1 MICKV
6 FQAAPSVYLGKEIIK
21 MNVVYL
27 LFVFMFLKA
36 FTYKEYIVRGGV
48 LPRAIFLILSVTT
61 AIPLFR
67 VNPLMITTLHG
78 DNTMQAKA
86 NPTNL
91 TCKLSDQYLDST
103 LNELLTARKAY
114 KARYKTLLH
123 ISESLEED
131 GIAQFIF
138 NNFALVTGFSLSRP
152 AVVPLA
158 YSANSATRAG
168 GIRLINTFDKFALS
182 VINFIETNYVAIG
195 NDLST
200 LIKSLYAINTIA
212 NLHFD
217 YDYYIDQTVP
227 NEFRIISNQKQPI
240 HLYTWV
246 QYPDGYRIKR
256 GVKCTST
263 IQM

>member
-1 MICKV
+1 
-6 FQAAPSVYLGKEIIK
+6 
-21 MNVVYL
+21 
-27 LFVFMFLKA
+27 
-36 FTYKEYIVRGGV
+36 
-48 LPRAIFLILSVTT
+48 
-61 AIPLFR
+61 
-67 VNPLMITTLHG
+67 MITTLHG

-91 TCKLSDQYLDST
+91 TIPSSKLSDKYLDST
-103 LNELLTARKAY
+103 MNEQLTSRRAY

-138 NNFALVTGFSLSRP
+138 NNFAMVAGFSLVSP
-152 AVVPLA
+152 NIVPTPYL
-158 YSANSATRAG
+158 ANSTTYAG
-168 GIRLINTFDKFALS
+168 GIRLVDTFDKFALS

-200 LIKSLYAINTIA
+200 LIKGLYDANTMA

-227 NEFRIISNQKQPI
+227 TEFRIISNQKQPI